1 MMGNEGFFIAIE
13 GIDGSGKTTHS
24 RRLVKWLSKHGLK
37 SLYTREPTDSAI
49 GRMLKKMARQKNVDS
64 RIEALL
70 FAADRLEH
78 LNKVILPY
86 VKKKYVVVSDRYV
99 YSSLAYQTVAIGD
112 PEWVVEINKF
122 AHKPDLT
129 ILLDVKPEIGL
140 SRIKKRKTRFEKED
154 FLQKVRQEY
163 LRLAEK
169 DGLKIIDA
177 SKNIEEVFY
186 EIISIVQECLKDKLV
201 NV

>member
-1 MMGNEGFFIAIE
+1 LEIGGFFIAIE

-24 RRLVKWLSKHGLK
+24 RRLVKWLNKHYVR
-37 SLYTREPTDSAI
+37 SLYTREPTDGAI
-49 GRMLKKMARQKNVDS
+49 GRILKKMARQKNIDS
-64 RIEALL
+64 RVEALL

-78 LNKVILPY
+78 LNKIILPY

-112 PEWVVEINKF
+112 LEWVRRINKF
-122 AHKPDLT
+122 ARKPDLT
-129 ILLDVKPEIGL
+129 ILLDVEPRIGL

-154 FLQKVRQEY
+154 FLEKVRQEY
-163 LRLAEK
+163 LRLAEE

-186 EIISIVQECLKDKLV
+186 EVISVVQEYLKDKLV